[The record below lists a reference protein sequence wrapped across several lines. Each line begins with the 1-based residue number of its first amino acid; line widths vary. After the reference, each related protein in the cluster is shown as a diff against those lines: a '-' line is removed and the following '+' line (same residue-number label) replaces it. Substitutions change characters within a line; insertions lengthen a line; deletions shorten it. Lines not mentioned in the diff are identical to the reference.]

1 MQTMFIYMLYLKSEQ
16 SKEVIWQSE
25 EEGMLLLEM
34 LPPQEKCTRAMVK
47 IPDFDIGASG
57 I

>member
-16 SKEVIWQSE
+16 SKEAIGQSE

-34 LPPQEKCTRAMVK
+34 LPPQEKCTRAMVS